1 VDQRSLIQRDIDLIR
16 ERLKRAGEIH
26 KTKVA
31 ENKP

>member
-1 VDQRSLIQRDIDLIR
+1 MQQRDIDLIR

-26 KTKVA
+26 QMRLT